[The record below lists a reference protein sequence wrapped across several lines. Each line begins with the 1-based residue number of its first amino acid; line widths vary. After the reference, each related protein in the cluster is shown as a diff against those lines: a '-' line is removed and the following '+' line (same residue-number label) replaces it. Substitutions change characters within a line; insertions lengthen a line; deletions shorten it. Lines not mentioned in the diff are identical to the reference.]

1 MSGSNMLGGNLSET
15 GEPSNFTI
23 GQCASLASIIEVTA
37 PKPGNVH
44 RGADFD
50 DASYPDFVVA
60 ATVIGTICDSAA
72 ERPLG
77 ETILAAVQA
86 TMRAVHT
93 NTNLGTILL
102 LAPLAK
108 VPRSVPLAIG
118 VGDVLQHTTVED
130 TRNVYLAIRAAN
142 PGGLGRV
149 DRADVGDDPQLNLI
163 DSMTLAAER
172 DMVARQYA
180 ENFKQV
186 FEFVVPELTA
196 ALTAGLSLSAA
207 VVHVHLKTMLAFPDS
222 LIARR
227 RGLPVA
233 QQAAALAGRV
243 LDAGPCESEAYFD
256 ELANLDF
263 WLRTD
268 GHARNPGTTADLLA
282 AGLFAALR
290 DGIIKPPLRL
300 AQL

>member
-1 MSGSNMLGGNLSET
+1 MIDDGQSGS
-15 GEPSNFTI
+15 FTI
-23 GQCASLASIIEVTA
+23 GQCASLASIIEATA

-44 RGADFD
+44 RGADFE

-60 ATVIGTICDSAA
+60 ATVIGTIFDAA
-72 ERPLG
+72 VERPLG

-86 TMRAVHT
+86 TRRAVST

-108 VPRSVPLAIG
+108 VPRELPLRAG
-118 VGDVLQHTTVED
+118 VAEVLRGATLDDARH
-130 TRNVYLAIRAAN
+130 VYNAIRAVN

-149 DRADVGDDPQLNLI
+149 ESGDVAEDPTLGLVA
-163 DSMTLAAER
+163 SMKLAADR
-172 DMVARQYA
+172 DMIARQYA
-180 ENFKQV
+180 EDFAQV
-186 FEFVVPELTA
+186 FDVVLPEISA
-196 ALTAGLSLSAA
+196 ALAAGLALSPA
-207 VVHVHLKTMLAFPDS
+207 VVHAQLRVMHAFPDS

-227 RGLPVA
+227 RGVDVA
-233 QQAAALAGRV
+233 QKAAALAGQV
-243 LDAGPCESEAYFD
+243 LAAGPPESEAYQS
-256 ELANLDF
+256 ELADLDF
-263 WLRTD
+263 WLRSD

-300 AQL
+300 ARL